1 MQDSTSCSHGCHHNS
16 DAEER
21 QQYCIS
27 IVPLFNHLDLDE
39 LKEIVQTTRSHQFPK
54 GQIVYHSGE
63 TSEGLYIVH
72 KGSMKIYRLSGNGK
86 EQLIRILGPGDFT
99 GELSLFSASVH
110 ESYAE
115 ALEPLELCIMSRD
128 SLQSF
133 LLKYP
138 QIALK
143 MLGEFT
149 SRLAESEKQATR
161 IATETVE
168 TRIALYL
175 SNLSEMQKNS
185 GITLPMSRKHLASYL
200 GTTPETISRKLAD
213 FEASGWISQQGQ
225 RQIEIHNLDALLLV

>member
-1 MQDSTSCSHGCHHNS
+1 MNENTVCSHSCNHGHES
-16 DAEER
+16 DDR

-27 IVPLFNHLDLDE
+27 IVPLFNHLDLAE
-39 LKEIVQTTRSHQFPK
+39 LKEIVQTTRSTHFPK
-54 GQIVYHSGE
+54 GQIVYRSGE

-99 GELSLFSASVH
+99 GELALFSESVH
-110 ESYAE
+110 EAYAE
-115 ALEPLELCIMSRD
+115 ALEPLELCMMSRD

-149 SRLAESEKQATR
+149 SRLAESEKQAAH
-161 IATETVE
+161 IATESVE
-168 TRIALYL
+168 TRIAMYL
-175 SNLSEMQKNS
+175 SNLAEMQNS
-185 GITLPMSRKHLASYL
+185 SAFTLPMSRKHLASYL
-200 GTTPETISRKLAD
+200 GTTPETISRKLTD
-213 FEASGWISQQGQ
+213 FEASGWIAQQGQ
-225 RQIEIHNLDALLLV
+225 RQIKILDLDALLLV